1 MSNLTVTTLRVLLK
15 MKKLCLVN
23 IPDWLRSLLNKLD
36 ENRDLSLSFIYGCAF
51 S

>member
-1 MSNLTVTTLRVLLK
+1 MSNLKVNALTVLLK

-23 IPDWLRSLLNKLD
+23 IPDWLRSLLKKLD
-36 ENRDLSLSFIYGCAF
+36 KNRDLSLSFIYGCAF